1 MNKRNLFTIGGAAA
15 FGLALVALPASPAR
29 AQKPEDS
36 TVTRLQQKLDELQSK
51 LQAQLESQQVQE
63 AELAVTDALMR
74 ALGPTAGV
82 RGLRITTDFP
92 HGLRIVVLESV
103 PVAVLVHGA
112 DRVAVD
118 ANGSLLPRVAADDLN
133 IVIADDGSGWL
144 GVETHE
150 VTADKAKELKLSA
163 ERGVVLGRIVPDS
176 PAAKAGLKENDVVTE
191 INGQR
196 VEGAA
201 QFRRMIHEIP
211 AGRSIQLTVWRDGR
225 TQAISATLG
234 KSEERH
240 HAMKMVTPSPGTFA
254 FRMPEIPEIPPMEW
268 NGAMLAGGQPRLGI
282 DAEDLSGQLGAFFGA
297 PDGEGIL
304 VRDVNSGSPAEKAG
318 VKAGDV
324 ITSLNGDRIR
334 TVGDLREKLS
344 AKRDD
349 KDRTVKLGVL
359 RNKSEISLAVELPA
373 AAARPKRLVS
383 RRTSI

>member
-1 MNKRNLFTIGGAAA
+1 MNKRNLFMIGGAAA

-36 TVTRLQQKLDELQSK
+36 TVARLQQKIDELQAK

-63 AELAVTDALMR
+63 AELAVRDALKES
-74 ALGPTAGV
+74 AQA
-82 RGLRITTDFP
+82 
-92 HGLRIVVLESV
+92 IVQENQDPGQIEV
-103 PVAVLVHGA
+103 
-112 DRVAVD
+112 
-118 ANGSLLPRVAADDLN
+118 LPRVASDDLN
-133 IVIADDGSGWL
+133 ILIGDDGSGWL

-150 VTADKAKELKLSA
+150 VTADKAKELKLAA

-240 HAMKMVTPSPGTFA
+240 HAMKMVTPTPGTFA

-268 NGAMLAGGQPRLGI
+268 NGGMLAGGQPRLGI

>member
-1 MNKRNLFTIGGAAA
+1 MNKRNLLTIGGAAA
-15 FGLALVALPASPAR
+15 FGLALVALPASRAR

-36 TVTRLQQKLDELQSK
+36 TVTRLQQTIDELQAK

-63 AELAVTDALMR
+63 AELAVTDALE
-74 ALGPTAGV
+74 
-82 RGLRITTDFP
+82 
-92 HGLRIVVLESV
+92 ESAQAV
-103 PVAVLVHGA
+103 EEENQDPVQIEV
-112 DRVAVD
+112 
-118 ANGSLLPRVAADDLN
+118 LPRVATDDLN
-133 IVIADDGSGWL
+133 ILIGDDGSGWL

-240 HAMKMVTPSPGTFA
+240 HAMKMVTPTPGTFA

-268 NGAMLAGGQPRLGI
+268 NGGMLAGGQPRLGI

-359 RNKSEISLAVELPA
+359 RNKSEISLTVELPA